1 MYIFWDNSNIHYAG
15 LNQVRPIIEPNAQKE
30 LYRTYFAGLLQL
42 VAGNRQVDDIFFAGS
57 VPPKMMHYGIP
68 SAKWEF
74 AHRFYHVV
82 LMKEKLI
89 LLIMYYS

>member
-1 MYIFWDNSNIHYAG
+1 MLKKNC
-15 LNQVRPIIEPNAQKE
+15 IE
-30 LYRTYFAGLLQL
+30 LILLVFFSLLREIVKLMTFFLL
-42 VAGNRQVDDIFFAGS
+42 VVFLQ
-57 VPPKMMHYGIP
+57 KMMHYGIP

-82 LMKEKLI
+82 LMNEKLI